1 MSTAGGAQAG
11 QSASSGGRQEPQAVI
26 RESAKYRRRAQEAER
41 RAEALEAELEAMRG
55 EREEESSR
63 LGADLTA
70 ARSEAED
77 LRGRVEAIERD
88 RRLEREFL
96 SAGCADV
103 EAAVALARHRLAG
116 QEPPEDLKTFA
127 RALLDEKP
135 HLRGEPAV
143 AAGAAARGLGPC
155 TTGVKPAG
163 ASGQR
168 RVLDRL
174 ADQARQTGNA
184 KDVMTYMRARRGG
197 V

>member
-11 QSASSGGRQEPQAVI
+11 QTASSGGRQEPQAVI

-70 ARSEAED
+70 ARGEAD
-77 LRGRVEAIERD
+77 SLRGRVEAIEHD

-96 SAGCADV
+96 AAGCADV
-103 EAAVALARHRLAG
+103 EAAVALARHRRAG
-116 QEPPEDLKTFA
+116 PEPPEDRKTVA
-127 RALLDEKP
+127 RALLAEKP
-135 HLRGEPAV
+135 HLRGEPAA

-163 ASGQR
+163 TSGQR

-197 V
+197 I

>member
-1 MSTAGGAQAG
+1 MSTEAGTQTG

-63 LGADLTA
+63 LGADLAA
-70 ARSEAED
+70 ARGEAD
-77 LRGRVEAIERD
+77 SLRGRVEAIEHD

-96 SAGCADV
+96 AAGCADV

-135 HLRGEPAV
+135 HLRGEPATV
-143 AAGAAARGLGPC
+143 AGAAARGLGPC

-197 V
+197 I

>member
-1 MSTAGGAQAG
+1 MSTEAGTQAG

-26 RESAKYRRRAQEAER
+26 QESAKYRRRAQEAER

-70 ARSEAED
+70 ARSEAD
-77 LRGRVEAIERD
+77 SLRGRVEVIEHD

-96 SAGCADV
+96 AAGCADV

-135 HLRGEPAV
+135 HLRGEPVV

-197 V
+197 I

>member
-1 MSTAGGAQAG
+1 MSTEAGTQTG

-70 ARSEAED
+70 ARGEAD
-77 LRGRVEAIERD
+77 SLRGRVEAIEHD

-96 SAGCADV
+96 AAGCADV

-127 RALLDEKP
+127 RALLAEKP
-135 HLRGEPAV
+135 HLRGEPAA

-197 V
+197 I

>member
-1 MSTAGGAQAG
+1 MSTEAGTQTG

-41 RAEALEAELEAMRG
+41 RAESLEAELEAMRR

-70 ARSEAED
+70 ARSEAD
-77 LRGRVEAIERD
+77 SLRGRIEAIERD
-88 RRLEREFL
+88 RRLEQEFL
-96 SAGCADV
+96 AAGCADV

-127 RALLDEKP
+127 RALLAEKP
-135 HLRGEPAV
+135 HLRGEPAT
-143 AAGAAARGLGPC
+143 AARGLGPC

-163 ASGQR
+163 VSGQR
-168 RVLDRL
+168 RLLDRL
-174 ADQARQTGNA
+174 ADQARQTARQTGNA

-197 V
+197 I

>member
-70 ARSEAED
+70 ARGEAD
-77 LRGRVEAIERD
+77 SLRGRVEAIERD

-96 SAGCADV
+96 AAGCADV

-127 RALLDEKP
+127 RALLAEKP
-135 HLRGEPAV
+135 HLRGEPA
-143 AAGAAARGLGPC
+143 AAAAARGLGPC
-155 TTGVKPAG
+155 TTGVKPVG

-197 V
+197 I

>member
-1 MSTAGGAQAG
+1 MSTEAGTQTG

-41 RAEALEAELEAMRG
+41 RAEALEAELEAMRR

-63 LGADLTA
+63 LGADLAA
-70 ARSEAED
+70 ARGEAD
-77 LRGRVEAIERD
+77 SLRGRVEAIEHD

-96 SAGCADV
+96 AAGCADV

-135 HLRGEPAV
+135 HLRGEPAA

-197 V
+197 I

>member
-70 ARSEAED
+70 ARGEAD
-77 LRGRVEAIERD
+77 SLRGRVEAIERD

-96 SAGCADV
+96 AAGCADV

-127 RALLDEKP
+127 RALLAEKP
-135 HLRGEPAV
+135 HLRGEPAA

-197 V
+197 I

>member
-1 MSTAGGAQAG
+1 MSTEAGTQTG

-41 RAEALEAELEAMRG
+41 RAEALEAELEAMRR

-70 ARSEAED
+70 ARSEAD
-77 LRGRVEAIERD
+77 SLRGRVEAIERD

-96 SAGCADV
+96 AAGCADV
-103 EAAVALARHRLAG
+103 EAAVALARERLAG
-116 QEPPEDLKTFA
+116 QDPPEDPKTFA

-135 HLRGEPAV
+135 HLRGEPV
-143 AAGAAARGLGPC
+143 AAARGLGPC
-155 TTGVKPAG
+155 TAVVKPAD

-197 V
+197 I

>member
-127 RALLDEKP
+127 RALLAEKP
-135 HLRGEPAV
+135 HLRGEPAA

>member
-11 QSASSGGRQEPQAVI
+11 QTASSGGRQEPQAVI

-70 ARSEAED
+70 ARSEAD
-77 LRGRVEAIERD
+77 SLRGRVEAIEHD

-96 SAGCADV
+96 AAGCADV

-127 RALLDEKP
+127 RALLAEKP
-135 HLRGEPAV
+135 HLRGEPA
-143 AAGAAARGLGPC
+143 AAAAARGLGPC

>member
-1 MSTAGGAQAG
+1 MSTEAGTQTG

-41 RAEALEAELEAMRG
+41 RAEALEAELEAMRR
-55 EREEESSR
+55 EREEETSR
-63 LGADLTA
+63 LGADLAA
-70 ARSEAED
+70 ARGEAD
-77 LRGRVEAIERD
+77 SLRGRVEAIERD

-96 SAGCADV
+96 AAGCADV

-135 HLRGEPAV
+135 HLRGEPV
-143 AAGAAARGLGPC
+143 ASPTAAARGLGPC

-174 ADQARQTGNA
+174 ADPPRQTGNV

-197 V
+197 I

>member
-1 MSTAGGAQAG
+1 MSTEAGTQTG

-63 LGADLTA
+63 LGADLAA
-70 ARSEAED
+70 ARGEAD
-77 LRGRVEAIERD
+77 SLRGRVEAIEHD

-96 SAGCADV
+96 AAGCADV

-135 HLRGEPAV
+135 HLRGEPAA

-197 V
+197 I

>member
-11 QSASSGGRQEPQAVI
+11 QSASSGERQEPQAVI

-70 ARSEAED
+70 ARGEAD
-77 LRGRVEAIERD
+77 SLRGRVEAIERD

-96 SAGCADV
+96 AAGCADV

-127 RALLDEKP
+127 RALLAEKP
-135 HLRGEPAV
+135 HLRGEPA
-143 AAGAAARGLGPC
+143 AAAAARGLGPC

-197 V
+197 I

>member
-127 RALLDEKP
+127 RALLAEKP
-135 HLRGEPAV
+135 HLRGEPAA

-174 ADQARQTGNA
+174 ADQARQTGNV

-197 V
+197 I

>member
-1 MSTAGGAQAG
+1 MSTEAGTQTG

-70 ARSEAED
+70 ARSEAD
-77 LRGRVEAIERD
+77 SLRGRVEAIEHD
-88 RRLEREFL
+88 RRLEQEFL
-96 SAGCADV
+96 AAGCADV

-127 RALLDEKP
+127 RALLAEKP
-135 HLRGEPAV
+135 HLRGEP

-197 V
+197 I

>member
-1 MSTAGGAQAG
+1 MSTEAGTQTGQA
-11 QSASSGGRQEPQAVI
+11 ASSGGRQEPQAVI

-70 ARSEAED
+70 ARSEAD
-77 LRGRVEAIERD
+77 SLRDRVEAIEHD

-96 SAGCADV
+96 AAGCADV

-127 RALLDEKP
+127 RALLAEKP
-135 HLRGEPAV
+135 HLRGEPAA

-197 V
+197 I

>member
-1 MSTAGGAQAG
+1 MSTEAGTQTG

-41 RAEALEAELEAMRG
+41 RAEALEAELEAMRR

-70 ARSEAED
+70 ARSEAD
-77 LRGRVEAIERD
+77 SLRGRVEAIERD

-96 SAGCADV
+96 AAGCADV

-127 RALLDEKP
+127 RALLAEKP
-135 HLRGEPAV
+135 HLRGEPAT
-143 AAGAAARGLGPC
+143 AGAAARGLGPC

-197 V
+197 I

>member
-96 SAGCADV
+96 AAGCADV

-127 RALLDEKP
+127 RALLAEKP

-143 AAGAAARGLGPC
+143 AVGAAARGLGPC

-197 V
+197 I

>member
-70 ARSEAED
+70 ARGEAD
-77 LRGRVEAIERD
+77 SLRGRVEAIERD

-96 SAGCADV
+96 AAGCADV

-127 RALLDEKP
+127 RALLAEKP
-135 HLRGEPAV
+135 HLRGEPA
-143 AAGAAARGLGPC
+143 AAAAARGLGPC

-197 V
+197 I

>member
-11 QSASSGGRQEPQAVI
+11 QSALSGGRQEPQAVI

-41 RAEALEAELEAMRG
+41 RAEALEAELEAMRRD
-55 EREEESSR
+55 REEESSR

-127 RALLDEKP
+127 RALLAEKP
-135 HLRGEPAV
+135 HLRGESAA

>member
-70 ARSEAED
+70 ARGEAD
-77 LRGRVEAIERD
+77 SLRGRVEAIEHD

-96 SAGCADV
+96 AAGCADV

-116 QEPPEDLKTFA
+116 QEPPEDLKTCA
-127 RALLDEKP
+127 RALLAEKP
-135 HLRGEPAV
+135 HLRGEPA
-143 AAGAAARGLGPC
+143 AAAAARGLGPC

-197 V
+197 I